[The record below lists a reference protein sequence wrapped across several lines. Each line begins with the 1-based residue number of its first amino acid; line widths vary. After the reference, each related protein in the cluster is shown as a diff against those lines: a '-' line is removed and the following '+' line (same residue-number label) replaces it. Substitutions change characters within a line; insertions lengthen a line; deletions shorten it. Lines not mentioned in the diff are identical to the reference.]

1 MIMFESKEEIELL
14 ENHILLCKNTSRFVT
29 FEFDEFHIRGVLY
42 TESLQGC
49 EVVFILSNDKNLYG
63 ASPINNQGYKNSI
76 ALSIY
81 NRKKKNMFFMNPL

>member
-29 FEFDEFHIRGVLY
+29 FEFDEFHICGVLY

-63 ASPINNQGYKNSI
+63 AFYI
-76 ALSIY
+76 
-81 NRKKKNMFFMNPL
+81 